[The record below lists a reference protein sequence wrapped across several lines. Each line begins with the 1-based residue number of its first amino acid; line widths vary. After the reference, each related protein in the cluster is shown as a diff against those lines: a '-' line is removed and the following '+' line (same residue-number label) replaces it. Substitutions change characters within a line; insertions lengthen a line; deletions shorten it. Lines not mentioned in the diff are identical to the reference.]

1 MEQIDELIVEKL
13 QTKDKKILRE
23 LFNNARTP
31 ISQIARKVRLS
42 KESVNYRIKRLLET
56 GLLTGF
62 NTVIDVKKIGWQ
74 TFFAYI
80 RLKNVDIEEE
90 KSIIDYLKNHPNIAW
105 LIKCIGNYDLILKV
119 FAKDII
125 EFDNV
130 LKSIESQF
138 RNNIDEC
145 TKDVL
150 IEENAVPFSFLY
162 DKSEKFV
169 FPKEKQI
176 FKDKFQV
183 DKTDL
188 KILQQLANNARIQI
202 TDIASSV
209 RKSRDLVKYRL
220 KRLEQ
225 NKIIKKY
232 RPDVWPKKLGDSWY
246 FVILKLEKLS
256 EEFSNKLN
264 GFLFGHP
271 NVTYF
276 YKTVG
281 SSDYQIE
288 LRVKSSIELN
298 KILMELRSLLKRVLK
313 RQELLVI
320 LFEYKYTYFPN
331 ALLDIIRKT

>member
-1 MEQIDELIVEKL
+1 MERIDESILEKL
-13 QTKDKKILRE
+13 DAKDKKILGE

-31 ISQIARKVRLS
+31 VSQIARKARLS
-42 KESVNYRIKRLLET
+42 KESANYRLKRLLES

-74 TFFAYI
+74 AFFAYV
-80 RLKNVDIEEE
+80 RLKNVDIDEE
-90 KSIIDYLKNHPNIAW
+90 KAIIDCLKSHPNIAW
-105 LIKCIGNYDLILKV
+105 LIKCIGNYDLILKI
-119 FAKDII
+119 FAKDIV
-125 EFDNV
+125 EFDSII
-130 LKSIESQF
+130 KSIQSQF
-138 RNNIDEC
+138 KNNIDEC

-162 DKSEKFV
+162 DKTVKFA

-176 FKDKFQV
+176 FKDKFQP

-188 KILQQLANNARIQI
+188 KILQQLANNARMQI
-202 TDIASSV
+202 TDIAASI

-225 NKIIKKY
+225 DKIIKKY
-232 RPDVWPKKLGDSWY
+232 RPDVWPKKLGYNWY

-256 EEFSNKLN
+256 EELANKLN
-264 GFLFGHP
+264 GFLFAHP

-298 KILMELRSLLKRVLK
+298 RILMELRSLLKRVLK
-313 RQELLVI
+313 RQELIVI
-320 LFEYKYTYFPN
+320 LFEYKYTYFPD
-331 ALLDIIRKT
+331 ALLDIIRES